1 MKNDFKPYVFGIIT
15 GAIVM
20 IIVALFLKLSTIIT
34 LVSGIVVGAIATVIL
49 LARSRGEKPKEV
61 AKEVVQ
67 QVLNPDPDALKH
79 RVEEQLMRLNE
90 NLRLN
95 CTIEPVITASEE
107 VIDLLFEVVPRAL
120 SESPNS
126 EVTFNLEKLATD
138 YVGNLLGNYFELSS
152 DDQTSQQE
160 GLLKQLKDLA
170 EIIRGAKAS
179 LDEGNLDDFQI
190 ASSFLKAKTA

>member
-95 CTIEPVITASEE
+95 CTIEPVITVSEE

-152 DDQTSQQE
+152 DDQISQQE